1 MCVREKERAYI
12 RKNYKEL
19 FPFLLSSPLKIETT
33 ANLFI
38 YLFIYFAEFVLS
50 IRGKKKTTTKKG
62 L

>member
-19 FPFLLSSPLKIETT
+19 FPFLLSSLLKIETT
-33 ANLFI
+33 ANSFI
-38 YLFIYFAEFVLS
+38 YLFICFAEFVLS
-50 IRGKKKTTTKKG
+50 IRGKKKPTKKG